1 LDTKPTRS
9 RGLIA
14 AYLTMVGVNSF
25 ATTFYF
31 YYLYWF
37 TERVHHFTKVQNF
50 ALAATLGA
58 AYGAASFV
66 GGRFAQR
73 RGYFTSLKVGW
84 GLMVLFIGAGAF
96 VTPLPALLALMFLAN
111 AAQAFT
117 WPALEALVSEGDDAE
132 HLPRNIGIYN
142 LMWAG
147 VGAVAYFLG
156 GTMINAWS
164 YRAMFVVPAV
174 ISLAHFVVIFFVERW
189 AKRLPHHAA
198 VHHLDDDLEER
209 RACRV
214 PPATF
219 LKMAWLGNPLAYLA
233 INTIVSVIPALATQL
248 QLSVAWG
255 GMFCSLWQ
263 FMRAGSFLLLWQ
275 WKGWHYRFRWLMAAY
290 IAMSLSFIAILVV
303 PNLVVLVVAQ
313 VFFGLGAGL
322 LYYSSLYYSMHV
334 GEARGEHGGAHEAA
348 IGIGC
353 AVGPAITAASLHF
366 FGAQSPA
373 GAIAVGVVLLVGGGV
388 LLKWRYR

>member
-1 LDTKPTRS
+1 
-9 RGLIA
+9 
-14 AYLTMVGVNSF
+14 MVGVNSF

-73 RGYFTSLKVGW
+73 RGYFTALKVGW
-84 GLMVLFIGAGAF
+84 AFMVLFIGAGAF
-96 VTPLPALLALMFLAN
+96 ITPLPALLALMFLAN
-111 AAQAFT
+111 CAQAFT

-147 VGAVAYFLG
+147 TGAVAYFLG
-156 GTMINAWS
+156 GTMIKAWGYQS
-164 YRAMFVVPAV
+164 MFVVPAA
-174 ISLAHFVVIFFVERW
+174 ISAAHLVAIFFVER
-189 AKRLPHHAA
+189 AA
-198 VHHLDDDLEER
+198 RGRDVSTRPDGSASGAYHNGLDDDLEER
-209 RACRV
+209 RASPI
-214 PPATF
+214 PPPTF

-233 INTIVSVIPALATQL
+233 INTVVAVIPALATQL

-290 IAMSLSFIAILVV
+290 IAMSLSFIAILAV
-303 PNLVVLVVAQ
+303 PNLVALIIAQ

-348 IGIGC
+348 IGFGC
-353 AVGPAITAASLHF
+353 AVGPAISAVSLHY

-373 GAIAVGVVLLVGGGV
+373 GAIAVGVVLLAGMGV
-388 LLKWRYR
+388 LLRWRYR